1 MKISVVIPTFNRKDT
16 LRQGLLALSVQDYPD
31 YEVLVVDGGKDGTQ
45 QMMAVEFPTF
55 RYLFEA
61 KSGPSAARN
70 LGIQEATGEIIAFT
84 DDDTI
89 APPNWLSM
97 LADGYK
103 RYPQVSGVAGRC
115 EPPESAI
122 QNNVFARHEAW
133 GTRYAYGLTPD
144 RAEYLGEGLD
154 VPGSTS
160 NVSYRREVLL
170 AVGGFSDKFT
180 AHIAGEERE
189 LRDRICAKGYN
200 EFLYVPIKVDHLR
213 GYSFSGL
220 LTQALETAM
229 GVNRHHQRRQLSPTT
244 ALPEK
249 ERLERGRF
257 AGWGEAVTMGDWL
270 LLLVLITDKI
280 AYLIGRLLSEKTTL
294 ALITFISKLG
304 KKYNM
309 TPTDIPPQYVPMLQ
323 NIMELEIA
331 TLIAKFA
338 KGHSKILN
346 VGPSWGRDYYTLTQA
361 GHQVINLD
369 VAYQQHLPNL
379 TTADLAQG
387 TPFADKTFDAVIIAE
402 VLEHIWNDFGAV
414 QEARRILK
422 DNGKLIITVPFYNDD
437 PDYHVRLHSP
447 KITQRLLRANGFTPI
462 DYIERG
468 GLVSF
473 PRVVHG
479 IRKVLNLVGLGQAW
493 NEWVIALDEQLGRH
507 PTPFLRLSPGHGGF
521 FVSIK
526 GQSVDFEGLNVEA
539 FRH

>member
-1 MKISVVIPTFNRKDT
+1 MKFSVVIPTFNRKDT
-16 LRQGLLALSVQDYPD
+16 LRQGLLALQAQDYPD

-45 QMMAVEFPTF
+45 QMMAAEFPTF

-89 APPNWLSM
+89 TPPNWLSM

-115 EPPESAI
+115 EPPDTAI
-122 QNNVFARHEAW
+122 ATNVFARHEAW
-133 GTRYAYGLTPD
+133 GTRYVYGLTPE
-144 RAEYLGEGLD
+144 RAEYLGTGLA

-160 NVSYRREVLL
+160 NVSYRRDVLL

-189 LRDRICAKGYN
+189 LRDRICAQGYN
-200 EFLYVPIKVDHLR
+200 QFLYVPIKVDHMR
-213 GYSFSGL
+213 HYSWTGL
-220 LTQALETAM
+220 ITQALETAM
-229 GVNRHHQRRQLSPTT
+229 GVNRHHQRYQANPTT
-244 ALPEK
+244 TL
-249 ERLERGRF
+249 LETEQLQHNRI
-257 AGWGEAVTMGDWL
+257 AGWPEAILNGDWA
-270 LLLVLITDKI
+270 LVLVLLIDKL
-280 AYLIGRLLSEKTTL
+280 AYLVGRLLPEKTTL
-294 ALITFISKLG
+294 DIISLVSKLS
-304 KKYNM
+304 KKATTM
-309 TPTDIPPQYVPMLQ
+309 TIPAQYVPMMQ
-323 NIMELEIA
+323 NILELESA
-331 TLIAKFA
+331 TIIAKLA
-338 KGHSKILN
+338 QGCPKVLN

-361 GHQVINLD
+361 RHQVINLD

-379 TTADLAQG
+379 TMANLAQG
-387 TPFADKTFDAVIIAE
+387 TPFADKTFDAVVIAE

-447 KITQRLLRANGFTPI
+447 KITRRLLLSNGFTPI
-462 DYIERG
+462 DYVERG
-468 GLVSF
+468 GLISF
-473 PRVVHG
+473 PRFVHG
-479 IRKVLNLVGLGQAW
+479 VRKIVNLVGLGQAW
-493 NEWVIALDEQLGRH
+493 NQVVIDFDEWLGRQ
-507 PTPFLRLSPGHGGF
+507 PNPLLRFSQGSGGC
-521 FVSIK
+521 FVAVK
-526 GQSVDFEGLNVEA
+526 GQSVDFEELNVEA